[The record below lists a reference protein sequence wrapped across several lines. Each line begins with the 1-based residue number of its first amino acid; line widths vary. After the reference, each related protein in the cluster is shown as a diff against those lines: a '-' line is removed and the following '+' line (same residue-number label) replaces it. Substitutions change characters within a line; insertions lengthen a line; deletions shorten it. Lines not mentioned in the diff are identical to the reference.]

1 MRPKHSSH
9 PLKLGAVVAVFG
21 LSASGRPYLES
32 FAQVRSR
39 YDAPHFYLVRF
50 KGERVLRIRF
60 INPEWQLDPEHS
72 LALLLSFWDA
82 TMSPSFDEFFPD
94 NLPSVEGM
102 GP

>member
-1 MRPKHSSH
+1 MRPKPSSH

-39 YDAPHFYLVRF
+39 YDAPHFYRVRF
-50 KGERVLRIRF
+50 KGERVLRVRF
-60 INPEWQLDPEHS
+60 INPEWQRDPERS

-82 TMSPSFDEFFPD
+82 TMSPSFDEFFPND
-94 NLPSVEGM
+94 RPSPEGTA
-102 GP
+102 P